1 MRVFIRNIIFNS
13 FALWLTS
20 QILPGLDISDGWQKL
35 LAAGLILCI
44 LMFLV
49 KPILKILLLP
59 LNFLTFGILTWFI
72 NVFLIYLLSILVPDV
87 TVKSWVFN
95 GISTYGL
102 SIAPL
107 KITYFFALVLS
118 ALMITTIVK
127 VLEQLCE

>member
-1 MRVFIRNIIFNS
+1 
-13 FALWLTS
+13 
-20 QILPGLDISDGWQKL
+20 
-35 LAAGLILCI
+35 
-44 LMFLV
+44 MFLV